1 MVAKVLTSDAGRLEL
16 HVIMPAVRLNLSRR
30 EASLTSSRSR
40 CMECTGSSFKQAF
53 ELIDKV

>member
-1 MVAKVLTSDAGRLEL
+1 
-16 HVIMPAVRLNLSRR
+16 MPAVRLNLSRR